1 MLRTYKTEINPN
13 KEQRQKILQTIGT
26 CRYVYNFFIAHN
38 KEVYEQ
44 EKKFVTAY
52 DFSKWLNQHIKDNK
66 ELSWIK
72 ESSSKS
78 VKQSI
83 LNAETAFKRFFK
95 KKSKFP
101 RFKKKNRSNVKMY
114 FVKADNKSIIKCQ
127 RHKIKIPTI
136 GFVRLKE
143 KGYIP
148 TNPKTHIIKSGTISY
163 EAGRFYVSVLVE
175 EQIKYQENIVDE
187 IYTSGLGLDLGI
199 KNFITD
205 SNGCSFKNINKSFS
219 MKKLDKSLKR
229 QQRKLSRKYESW
241 KKQNK
246 KKGDTTRQNIS
257 KQILK
262 IQRLYKRMANIRD
275 NYINQCINT
284 LVKDKPE
291 FITIEDLN
299 VSGMMK
305 NRHLSKAIASL
316 KLYSFIDKLK
326 YKCKMNGI
334 ELRQVDRFYPSSK
347 TCHRCG
353 CVKEKLNLSERTYI
367 CEHCGYTEDRDL
379 NASMNLRDASSYRII

>member
-44 EKKFVTAY
+44 EKKFVSAY
-52 DFSKWLNQHIKDNK
+52 DFSKWLNQYIKEHQELHWIKDV
-66 ELSWIK
+66 
-72 ESSSKS
+72 SSKS
-78 VKQSI
+78 IKQSI

-95 KKSKFP
+95 KQSKFP
-101 RFKKKNRSNVKMY
+101 KFKKKNKSNVKMY
-114 FVKADNKSIIKCQ
+114 FVKTDSKSIIKCQ
-127 RHKIKIPTI
+127 RHRIKIPTL

-148 TNPKTHIIKSGTISY
+148 SNPSTHIIKSGTISY

-175 EQIKYQENIVDE
+175 EQINYQEKLVDRT
-187 IYTSGLGLDLGI
+187 YTSGIGLDLGI
-199 KNFITD
+199 KDFIIISD
-205 SNGCSFKNINKSFS
+205 GGIFKNINESPS
-219 MKKLDKSLKR
+219 MKRLEKSLKR
-229 QQRKLSRKYESW
+229 QQRKLSRKYESL
-241 KKQNK
+241 KKNK
-246 KKGDTTRQNIS
+246 KEGESTRQNIS

-262 IQRLYKRMANIRD
+262 VQRLHKRMTNIRD
-275 NYINQCINT
+275 DYINQCINI
-284 LVKDKPE
+284 LVKTKPE
-291 FITIEDLN
+291 YITIEDLN

-316 KLYSFIDKLK
+316 KLYSFVEKLK
-326 YKCKMNGI
+326 YKCHMNGI

-353 CVKEKLNLSERTYI
+353 CIKERLNLSERIYV
-367 CEHCGYTEDRDL
+367 CEHCGFVEDRDL
-379 NASMNLRDASSYRII
+379 NASLNLRDASSYRII

>member
-13 KEQRQKILQTIGT
+13 KEQKQKILQTIGT

-38 KEVYEQ
+38 KEVYER
-44 EKKFVTAY
+44 EKKFITAY
-52 DFSKWLNQHIKDNK
+52 NFSKWLNQHIKEHK

-83 LNAETAFKRFFK
+83 CNAETAFKRFFK
-95 KKSKFP
+95 KQSKFP

-114 FVKADNKSIIKCQ
+114 FVKTDTKSIIKCQ
-127 RHKIKIPTI
+127 RHRIKIPTL
-136 GFVRLKE
+136 GFVRVKE

-148 TNPKTHIIKSGTISY
+148 TNPRTHIIKSGTVSY
-163 EAGRFYVSVLVE
+163 EAGKFYVSVLVD
-175 EQIKYQENIVDE
+175 EQINYQKVVDTT
-187 IYTSGLGLDLGI
+187 YTSGVGLDLGV
-199 KNFITD
+199 KDFITV
-205 SNGCSFKNINKSFS
+205 SNGQRFKNINKTSK
-219 MKKLDKSLKR
+219 MKKLEKSLRR
-229 QQRKLSRKYESW
+229 QQRKLSRKYESS
-241 KKQNK
+241 K
-246 KKGDTTRQNIS
+246 KKESTRKNID
-257 KQILK
+257 KQLLK
-262 IQRLYKRMANIRD
+262 IQRLYRRMTNQRD

-284 LVKDKPE
+284 LVKTKPE
-291 FITIEDLN
+291 FIVIEDLN

-305 NRHLSKAIASL
+305 NRHLSKAIASM
-316 KLYSFIDKLK
+316 KLYSFVEKLK

-353 CVKEKLNLSERTYI
+353 CVKEKLNLSERTYV

-379 NASMNLRDASSYRII
+379 NASLNLREAKSYRII